1 MNVESGGFECYALF
15 HALKLHFTT
24 KYDFVK
30 YSGKTNVT
38 QDSFMIR
45 KDKFTFY
52 KLSRKYGKDDM
63 FGFFVSNLLEKPKL
77 WSGDLLSE
85 DAEST
90 FKTWQKTQQSLFY
103 NFQQDLSTLMEDV
116 ASPQQLLMVVDRQY
130 PLLYNSY
137 MQSRVKLETV
147 MIMNDIL
154 NFFPMWIK
162 RVDDDLIFPEF
173 IQKCMK
179 YAPFLNYDVTK
190 YKHALKSQ
198 MCAVV

>member
-1 MNVESGGFECYALF
+1 MNVESSGFECYALF
-15 HALKLHFTT
+15 HALKLHFTS

-90 FKTWQKTQQSLFY
+90 FKVWQKTQQSLFY
-103 NFQQDLSTLMEDV
+103 IFQQDLSTLMEDV
-116 ASPQQLLMVVDRQY
+116 DSPQQLLKVVDGEY
-130 PLLYNSY
+130 PLLYNNY
-137 MQSRVKLETV
+137 VQSRIKLETV
-147 MIMNDIL
+147 MIMNQFL
-154 NFFPMWIK
+154 NFFPMWTK
-162 RVDDDLIFPEF
+162 RVDDDLIFPDF
-173 IQKCMK
+173 IQKCTK
-179 YAPFLNYDVTK
+179 YAPFLNYDATK

-198 MCAVV
+198 MCVVV

>member
-1 MNVESGGFECYALF
+1 MNVESSGFECYALF
-15 HALKLHFTT
+15 HALKLHFTS

-52 KLSRKYGKDDM
+52 KLSRKYNKDDM

-90 FKTWQKTQQSLFY
+90 FKVWQKTQQSLFY
-103 NFQQDLSTLMEDV
+103 IFQQDLSTLMEDV
-116 ASPQQLLMVVDRQY
+116 DSPQQLLKVVDGEY
-130 PLLYNSY
+130 PLLYNNY
-137 MQSRVKLETV
+137 VQSRIKLETV
-147 MIMNDIL
+147 MIMNQFL
-154 NFFPMWIK
+154 NFFPMWTK
-162 RVDDDLIFPEF
+162 RVDDDLIFPDF
-173 IQKCMK
+173 IQKCTK
-179 YAPFLNYDVTK
+179 YAPFLNYDATK